1 MVLISTAIPN
11 PTDPPAKIIIKHSS
25 YLNRFA
31 VKDHIP
37 ASNAKINAT
46 TLSKIKT
53 IHPVKDNTDTFH
65 HYNLSPVHLR
75 TFEE

>member
-37 ASNAKINAT
+37 AGNAKINAT
-46 TLSKIKT
+46 TLSNIKT
-53 IHPVKDNTDTFH
+53 IHPAKDNSDAFH
-65 HYNLSPVHLR
+65 HYNLSPAHLR
-75 TFEE
+75 TFED